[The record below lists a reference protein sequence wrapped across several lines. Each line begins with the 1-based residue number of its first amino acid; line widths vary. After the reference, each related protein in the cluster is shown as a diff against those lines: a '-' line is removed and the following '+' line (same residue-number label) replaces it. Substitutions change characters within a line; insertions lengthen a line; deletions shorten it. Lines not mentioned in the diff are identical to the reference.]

1 MSTPDPSNLP
11 PVESGRPVDELRD
24 RWTAQ
29 YGPHVAA
36 RLERDRL
43 YSLVR
48 VGSAEYAFTGYDRFV
63 RALRR
68 MWDAQLMPETLPSV
82 TGARLLDVVPNLRAV
97 DPDLAEL
104 AELES

>member
-11 PVESGRPVDELRD
+11 PIESGHSVDELRE
-24 RWTAQ
+24 RWTSH

-36 RLERDRL
+36 RLEPDRL

-48 VGSAEYAFTGYDRFV
+48 VGSAEYAFTDYDRFV

-68 MWDAQLMPETLPSV
+68 MWDAQLVPETLPSV
-82 TGARLLDVVPNLRAV
+82 IGSRLLDVVPNLRAV
-97 DPDLAEL
+97 DPDLTDL
-104 AELES
+104 ADLES